1 MVRMRRTLELGVLVM
16 LVGMLLMARINCDSS
31 VGDDEEDDE
40 EPAVDEYE
48 TSGSSPDE
56 SSPSVDRPAVE
67 TYRDDANKQAKQQQQ
82 QLQPKQIEDHDQEQ
96 EFMDTTVDSSSN
108 QNYQDLDS
116 DLDQDEDT
124 DDFADP
130 KEPTQGWSSSSSSSS
145 SQDNKPAQSNQPSIF
160 TYQNNRSKLL
170 NIIKKPGILA
180 GIVGGAI
187 IGILT
192 AILLIM
198 FIVYRMRKKDEGS
211 YALEETKK
219 PLNAYD
225 YRHCPTKEFYA

>member
-1 MVRMRRTLELGVLVM
+1 M

-48 TSGSSPDE
+48 TSGSSPDGTDE

-67 TYRDDANKQAKQQQQ
+67 TYRDDTNKQAK
-82 QLQPKQIEDHDQEQ
+82 LQPKQTEEHDHDQEQ

-116 DLDQDEDT
+116 DLDQDDET
-124 DDFADP
+124 DDFADS
-130 KEPTQGWSSSSSSSS
+130 KEPTQGGSSSSSSSS
-145 SQDNKPAQSNQPSIF
+145 SQDNKPPQSNQPSIF

>member
-1 MVRMRRTLELGVLVM
+1 MRRTLELGVLVM

-82 QLQPKQIEDHDQEQ
+82 QLQPKQIEDHDQDQ

-130 KEPTQGWSSSSSSSS
+130 KEPTQGGSSSSSSSSS

>member
-130 KEPTQGWSSSSSSSS
+130 KEPTQGGSSSSSSSS